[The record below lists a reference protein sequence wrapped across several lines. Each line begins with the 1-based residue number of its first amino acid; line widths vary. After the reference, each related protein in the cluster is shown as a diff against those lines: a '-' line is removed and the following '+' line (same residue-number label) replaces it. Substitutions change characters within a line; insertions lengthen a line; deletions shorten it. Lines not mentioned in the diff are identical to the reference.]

1 MTKEDVLHIIS
12 TRENI
17 SVELKSCEQAVDP
30 TVYESVCAF
39 LNRLGGTIIMG
50 VHDDGE
56 VCGIDDRYIRK
67 VQNSFVNQINNP
79 EVLNPITYII
89 PEVVEMDGGK
99 NVVVLNVPESPQVH
113 TCLGHFY
120 DRNDEGDMD
129 ITGATHLISAMY
141 LRKMSYS
148 SERIVIPELTIDDFD
163 ENAFNRLRLRVK
175 LNHLWKNMPSAD
187 ILRSGGFW
195 QRDPQTGKEG
205 YILAALLLFGKE
217 ESLLRTLPYY
227 KTSAVYYNW
236 DFKRNV
242 KPTMD
247 VMTTFYDDHLSLTC
261 NLIELY
267 ERLYSFIQRNTRN
280 KEVSDETGRGRIS
293 LRDLLFREILSNF
306 IIHRE
311 YYYNYAARILIYN
324 DRFIT
329 ENWTKQIQRGA
340 VTVDTLVPNVK
351 NPIITHVFELMD
363 YYEGVGK
370 GMKRIKELTPRYHE
384 GAYSVI
390 DNEDLFRLT
399 LMLPKGTSNDE
410 REQVEGTSSGQV
422 EFQVNEKEFQVSGN
436 EFQVGQ
442 VEFQVNQLT
451 GQVKA
456 LIQVVDGEM
465 SIQRIMESLRL
476 SVRRTVLKV
485 YLTPAINQGLIEM
498 TQPNSPKSPTQKYRL
513 TEKGKEIQKLL
524 LSDKKVDER

>member
-1 MTKEDVLHIIS
+1 
-12 TRENI
+12 
-17 SVELKSCEQAVDP
+17 
-30 TVYESVCAF
+30 
-39 LNRLGGTIIMG
+39 
-50 VHDDGE
+50 
-56 VCGIDDRYIRK
+56 
-67 VQNSFVNQINNP
+67 
-79 EVLNPITYII
+79 
-89 PEVVEMDGGK
+89 
-99 NVVVLNVPESPQVH
+99 
-113 TCLGHFY
+113 
-120 DRNDEGDMD
+120 
-129 ITGATHLISAMY
+129 MY

-236 DFKRNV
+236 DFKRSV

-399 LMLPKGTSNDE
+399 LMLPKETSNDE
-410 REQVEGTSSGQV
+410 REQVEGTSSDQV
-422 EFQVNEKEFQVSGN
+422 EFQANKKEFQVNEK

-485 YLTPAINQGLIEM
+485 YLTPAITQGFIEM